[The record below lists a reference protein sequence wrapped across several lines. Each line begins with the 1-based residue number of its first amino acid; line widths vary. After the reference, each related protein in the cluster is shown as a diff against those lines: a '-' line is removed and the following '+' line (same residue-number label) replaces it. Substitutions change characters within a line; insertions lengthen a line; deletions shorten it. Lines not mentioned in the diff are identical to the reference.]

1 MATESPILK
10 AAIEQANKANVGMGG
25 FTGFGNQSSD
35 ESFGVQDALRM
46 QGIGTTPS
54 EVLANNMMEAE
65 INKTNMMNQA
75 AQTGGLF
82 GAIFDTP
89 KAETGFTVGMP
100 RLDATDKAFTDFN
113 RSFNRKWYQTKG
125 IRFDSYD
132 DFLNTAAE
140 QGFGLPKALEEGSM
154 EVVFDSD
161 KNTYMLQPR
170 KMEGDATGSYKG
182 KINLKIIHDAKPEDE
197 GGLSNEAFNKRYKK
211 DKSNFIN
218 SREYEYLSD
227 YLPTLEG
234 GTYQKR
240 RFYERPGYGLGDDYE
255 YTGEDLSGVK
265 NWDRSVVEE
274 ATGPPAIPNP
284 KIIKGPTGP
293 INLTPDTFA

>member
-1 MATESPILK
+1 
-10 AAIEQANKANVGMGG
+10 
-25 FTGFGNQSSD
+25 
-35 ESFGVQDALRM
+35 
-46 QGIGTTPS
+46 
-54 EVLANNMMEAE
+54 
-65 INKTNMMNQA
+65 
-75 AQTGGLF
+75 
-82 GAIFDTP
+82 
-89 KAETGFTVGMP
+89 MP

-125 IRFDSYD
+125 TRFDSYD

-197 GGLSNEAFNKRYKK
+197 GGLSNEAFNKRYRK

-218 SREYEYLSD
+218 SPEYAYLSD

-255 YTGEDLSGVK
+255 YTGEDLSGIK
-265 NWDRSVVEE
+265 TKEERGISLEEGKKILDEIRGGGLPEPENIHNIISVR
-274 ATGPPAIPNP
+274 GLL
-284 KIIKGPTGP
+284 GR
-293 INLTPDTFA
+293 D